1 MKEHRNLLERAV
13 LAADLPAEPL
23 PGLPLVEIAGTR
35 RVLIENHCGVT
46 VYGCREIRVKVSYGQ
61 ICICGTKL
69 ELTKMTKHQL
79 VITGNI
85 DAVSLHKKGGR

>member
-1 MKEHRNLLERAV
+1 MKQPRNLLERAV

-35 RVLIENHCGVT
+35 RVLIEKHCGVT
-46 VYGCREIRVKVSYGQ
+46 EYGCREIRVKVSYGQ
-61 ICICGTKL
+61 ICICGTRL
-69 ELTKMTKHQL
+69 ELARMTRDQL

-85 DAVSLHKKGGR
+85 DAVSLNRRGK